1 MKETPFNLS
10 STAQLLLNNKQH
22 SAILP
27 EVLTEA
33 QEHDK
38 RTSRDIELDEAS
50 LLKALHEN
58 DSDAKLMSRSL
69 LSKAPKSV
77 GNRRRRKRRESEWHD
92 IPTMRMTPQL
102 EADLKILENRKHLD
116 KKRFYKSSGRRK
128 GELPR
133 NLHVGTVVEGSHEF
147 YGGRLKNKDRYE
159 SWMDELISDKDF
171 MKKTKQ
177 KFMRIQD
184 TKIGGDRF
192 IDMNPSG
199 GITKRGR
206 PR

>member
-77 GNRRRRKRRESEWHD
+77 GNRRRRKDEKASGM
-92 IPTMRMTPQL
+92 ISPQC
-102 EADLKILENRKHLD
+102 
-116 KKRFYKSSGRRK
+116 
-128 GELPR
+128 
-133 NLHVGTVVEGSHEF
+133 V
-147 YGGRLKNKDRYE
+147 
-159 SWMDELISDKDF
+159 
-171 MKKTKQ
+171 
-177 KFMRIQD
+177 
-184 TKIGGDRF
+184 
-192 IDMNPSG
+192 
-199 GITKRGR
+199 
-206 PR
+206 